1 MHVHLDP
8 QRSGSLSK
16 DHCKLA
22 RQNCTCSLGY
32 QASACLGR
40 YLVFISLLVWS
51 ATAFAQEVSSD
62 SIPAPSILPIGVAN
76 GVPIRMVGDSLMD
89 APVPIVYGEAG
100 FRQRIEA
107 RTGGIREAVGLVLS
121 GGSAR
126 AFAHIGVLTRL
137 EEAGIVPDFI
147 VANSMGSIIGLLY
160 AAGLSPA
167 QIYYL
172 VSSTDIAALFA
183 PVLPLKG
190 GILDVSRF
198 SGLLRSYL
206 GDLRL
211 EDLPIPVLICTED
224 LVTKR
229 EVRLAEGDLYT
240 VMEAAYAL
248 PVYFPPVP
256 YGEHLLIDGG
266 ITNLVPLRVAYNYA
280 RLAIIS
286 STFYDARNLN
296 LRNPLIILNTAIDI
310 GKRRAG
316 VSDLAASPEAV
327 WIRCDVESFS
337 FMAFDSMEVL
347 AAVGYRSA
355 DAMAGAL
362 AALPASGV
370 DPALLAIRAGF
381 EAKAPGVLLDW
392 TRFERTTTA
401 HPVAGLS
408 LGIDSYAYPGDRWLL
423 KDSISLGAALGLRS
437 GNLDGSLAAG
447 MEWAAYGDSR
457 LLPAAWLD
465 LAAYPLPALGL
476 FSHAAWSWQDD
487 RPDWYLRNGL
497 QLALPRGPGKGRLD
511 LRSFIELELDEDFRQ
526 SALLLTSSAELGR
539 ESLKG
544 DMFVSGEAGHQL
556 AGGRVSGGQLDGD
569 QSTEDQYRQYAFA
582 AITAGLPLAGE
593 VSLRGRALVRGGLST
608 DALAP
613 LFLSDP
619 FGPVGIACYSGLS
632 RVLAAGSFALRWA
645 PEGFRPSFAEAL
657 IMKDNALSLYTDVL
671 WRSGSSTRVPVVAGI
686 RLETD
691 LSLIGLQS
699 NRMQV
704 ELGYDLDAE
713 ALVFRAF
720 LF

>member
-1 MHVHLDP
+1 MRI
-8 QRSGSLSK
+8 RSTS
-16 DHCKLA
+16 
-22 RQNCTCSLGY
+22 RRI
-32 QASACLGR
+32 SA
-40 YLVFISLLVWS
+40 SLLIFWLV
-51 ATAFAQEVSSD
+51 AGQALVKPGLAVAQ
-62 SIPAPSILPIGVAN
+62 
-76 GVPIRMVGDSLMD
+76 VPGDGLMD
-89 APVPIVYGEAG
+89 APVPIVYGEES
-100 FRQRIEA
+100 FRQRIQA
-107 RTGGIREAVGLVLS
+107 RTGGTREAVGLVLS

-167 QIYYL
+167 QIHYL

-224 LVTKR
+224 LITKR
-229 EVRLAEGDLYT
+229 EIRLAEGDLYT

-256 YGEHLLIDGG
+256 YGDHLLIDGG
-266 ITNLVPLRVAYNYA
+266 ITNLVPLRVAYEYA
-280 RLAIIS
+280 RLAIVS

-316 VSDLAASPEAV
+316 VSDLAAHPEAV

-355 DAMAGAL
+355 DAMASAL
-362 AALPASGV
+362 AALPASGM
-370 DPALLAIRAGF
+370 DPSLLAIRAGF
-381 EAKAPGVLLDW
+381 EAKAPRVMLDW
-392 TRFERTTTA
+392 TRFERTDA
-401 HPVAGLS
+401 SHPVASIS
-408 LGIDSYAYPGDRWLL
+408 LGMDSFAYPADRWFL
-423 KDSISLGAALGLRS
+423 KDSIALGAALGARA
-437 GNLDGSLAAG
+437 GKLDGSLTAG
-447 MEWAAYGDSR
+447 MEWDAYGQGDTV
-457 LLPAAWLD
+457 PAAWFD
-465 LAAYPLPALGL
+465 LAVYPLPASGL
-476 FSHAAWSWQDD
+476 FFHAMMTWQDD
-487 RPDWYLRNGL
+487 RPAWYLRNGL
-497 QLALPRGPGKGRLD
+497 QLALPRGPGRARLD
-511 LRSFIELELDEDFRQ
+511 LRSFLEHELDEDFGLT
-526 SALLLTSSAELGR
+526 SMLLTSSVGLAR
-539 ESLKG
+539 ASLEG
-544 DMFVSGEAGHQL
+544 VGFVSGEAGHQL
-556 AGGRVSGGQLDGD
+556 AGHQLAGHQLAGGRLAR
-569 QSTEDQYRQYAFA
+569 STPAADLYQNFGFA
-582 AITAGLPLAGE
+582 VLSAGLPIAEEL
-593 VSLRGRALVRGGLST
+593 SLLGRVLVRGGLSA

-619 FGPVGIACYSGLS
+619 FGPMDVTTYSGLS
-632 RVLAAGSFALRWA
+632 RVLVTGSLALRWA
-645 PEGFRPSFAEAL
+645 PGGLRPSFAEAI
-657 IMKDNALSLYTDVL
+657 IMKDNALSLYADVL
-671 WRSGSSTRVPVVAGI
+671 WRSGVTTNLPVVAGI
-686 RLETD
+686 RVETN
-691 LSLIGLQS
+691 LALIGLQS
-699 NRMQV
+699 NRMQFG
-704 ELGYDLDAE
+704 LGYDLDAS